1 MQQTSTTKNRIES
14 IDILRG
20 IVMVLMALDHVRDY
34 FHITANTDDPLNLA
48 TTTPLL
54 YFTRW
59 ITHFCA
65 PVFVFL
71 SGTSIYLQSLRK
83 TKNELSI
90 FLVKRGLWL
99 IFVEVI
105 IISLAWTFLP
115 TYNFIPFQVIW
126 TIGISMVILGGVL
139 QLPYKIILMMG
150 LLIVFGHNLLD
161 IPEAKPGFKAGFLW
175 DLVHHGHFTMYPFAQ
190 NHFMVIVYPF
200 LAWAGLMMLGYCT
213 GVFFTSTYA
222 TEQRRKK
229 LMRIGLGLIAFFI
242 VVRLI
247 NMYGDPH
254 PWSVQKNTL
263 FTILSFLKIHKY
275 PPSLLYLCITIGPAL
290 LLLPFLEKM
299 NNRFTKRIIVFGRVP
314 LFYYILHLY
323 LIHFICAIS
332 FFARGHSMQ
341 DAIGGLNNHPF
352 MFLVPGEGFGLAIV
366 YLIWIGVVVLLY
378 PLCKWYDRYK
388 TNHKEKWWLSYL

>member
-1 MQQTSTTKNRIES
+1 MQQPLTTKNRIES

-126 TIGISMVILGGVL
+126 TIG
-139 QLPYKIILMMG
+139 
-150 LLIVFGHNLLD
+150 
-161 IPEAKPGFKAGFLW
+161 
-175 DLVHHGHFTMYPFAQ
+175 
-190 NHFMVIVYPF
+190 
-200 LAWAGLMMLGYCT
+200 
-213 GVFFTSTYA
+213 
-222 TEQRRKK
+222 
-229 LMRIGLGLIAFFI
+229 
-242 VVRLI
+242 
-247 NMYGDPH
+247 
-254 PWSVQKNTL
+254 
-263 FTILSFLKIHKY
+263 
-275 PPSLLYLCITIGPAL
+275 
-290 LLLPFLEKM
+290 
-299 NNRFTKRIIVFGRVP
+299 
-314 LFYYILHLY
+314 
-323 LIHFICAIS
+323 
-332 FFARGHSMQ
+332 
-341 DAIGGLNNHPF
+341 
-352 MFLVPGEGFGLAIV
+352 
-366 YLIWIGVVVLLY
+366 
-378 PLCKWYDRYK
+378 
-388 TNHKEKWWLSYL
+388 